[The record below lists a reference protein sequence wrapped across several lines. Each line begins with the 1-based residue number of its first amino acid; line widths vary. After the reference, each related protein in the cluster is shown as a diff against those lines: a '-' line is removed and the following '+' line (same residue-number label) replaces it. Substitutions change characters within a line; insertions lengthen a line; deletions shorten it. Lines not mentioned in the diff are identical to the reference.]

1 MEIRCLLLDSVRLIV
16 CGHIHTLLV
25 FESVMCVVRKGH
37 SGGEASHDKVGGG
50 MAGSEEETE
59 KLRAPRRAYWGA
71 VIGGVI
77 TIIGGVFLA
86 LFGLLFVG
94 SYIHD
99 PLDILIPLSAAVLS
113 GSAISMIGGFDAI
126 ALKNYLRALV
136 GSAMPAAFF
145 LGGYVMTF
153 YAQAH
158 DIWPLLLLLGIMSVS
173 GVLLVAVSRGA
184 FFDGSPNDY
193 GRSEEEWR
201 KRIMKSFWGVLGVVA
216 ILIILMMV
224 VAKLVPTSLDGTMC
238 FLVPVLIGLLFFL
251 LYIQWLKLRYGIRR
265 RK

>member
-1 MEIRCLLLDSVRLIV
+1 MARPEDEAV
-16 CGHIHTLLV
+16 GP
-25 FESVMCVVRKGH
+25 ESHRM
-37 SGGEASHDKVGGG
+37 
-50 MAGSEEETE
+50 
-59 KLRAPRRAYWGA
+59 AYWGA
-71 VIGGVI
+71 VIGGGV

-126 ALKNYLRALV
+126 APKNYRRALV

-145 LGGYVMTF
+145 LGGYVMA
-153 YAQAH
+153 Y
-158 DIWPLLLLLGIMSVS
+158 IGGGGGWIVLLPLGIMGAS

-193 GRSEEEWR
+193 GGHEEEWR
-201 KRIMKSFWGVLGVVA
+201 KRLVKSAWGVLGVVA
-216 ILIILMMV
+216 ILLITVMV
-224 VAKLVPTSLDGTMC
+224 VAKLVPDSLSEAMC

-251 LYIQWLKLRYGIRR
+251 SYILWLKFLYWRER